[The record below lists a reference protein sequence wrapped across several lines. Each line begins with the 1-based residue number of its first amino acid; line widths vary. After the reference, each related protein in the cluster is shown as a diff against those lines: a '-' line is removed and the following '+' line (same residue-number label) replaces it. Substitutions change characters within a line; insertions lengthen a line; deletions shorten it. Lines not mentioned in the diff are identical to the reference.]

1 MDSNGH
7 GTKTNYD
14 VINQNIPDTN
24 ETYDSF
30 TIGSVFYWP
39 ENFNEWKEITLKEK
53 NHRTMH
59 TYLHINNQMTF
70 RNR

>member
-39 ENFNEWKEITLKEK
+39 ENFNEWKKSFSRGKTIGQCILIYIFLITK
-53 NHRTMH
+53 HD
-59 TYLHINNQMTF
+59 I
-70 RNR
+70 

>member
-1 MDSNGH
+1 MDTNRH

-30 TIGSVFYWP
+30 TIGSVFYWL
-39 ENFNEWKEITLKEK
+39 ENFNEWKKSFSRKKNIGQCILIYILITK
-53 NHRTMH
+53 
-59 TYLHINNQMTF
+59 
-70 RNR
+70 